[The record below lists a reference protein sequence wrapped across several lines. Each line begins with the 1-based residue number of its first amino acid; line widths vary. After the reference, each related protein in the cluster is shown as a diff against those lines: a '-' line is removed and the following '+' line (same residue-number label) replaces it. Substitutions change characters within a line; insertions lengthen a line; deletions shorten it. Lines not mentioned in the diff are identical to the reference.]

1 RPRDRGP
8 ARDPALRRAGHRP
21 RSDQHRRDLA
31 PDPRDPRAHARHVD
45 RGDARHRA
53 GPGDLRPGGPADPRQ
68 AALRRHTGRVPREQR
83 PRGARLRRPPGGG
96 TGRHPA
102 RRARRSGRGERG
114 GDVSTDK
121 PLPPPPPPRGRH
133 REVWVGLF
141 VVFGVLATIVVLAVM
156 TDAALFRGRYIIN
169 TKVPNASGIRKG
181 DPVLMRGVN
190 IGRILSFTIQ
200 QQEVQMRLEIEG
212 EYPVPRDSRIELKAS
227 GLLGGMVA
235 DIVPGSSPQSATWG
249 DTLPGGTGVGLFD
262 KMDALAGEA
271 DKVAK
276 RVQGLL
282 SDDMVKDMQGSAA
295 GARQSLDSLQA
306 ILKEQRSELRALSAS
321 LKRSSEGLEK
331 VTTGPEL
338 ERTTKRIDEL

>member
-1 RPRDRGP
+1 
-8 ARDPALRRAGHRP
+8 
-21 RSDQHRRDLA
+21 
-31 PDPRDPRAHARHVD
+31 
-45 RGDARHRA
+45 
-53 GPGDLRPGGPADPRQ
+53 
-68 AALRRHTGRVPREQR
+68 
-83 PRGARLRRPPGGG
+83 
-96 TGRHPA
+96 
-102 RRARRSGRGERG
+102 
-114 GDVSTDK
+114 VSTEK

-141 VVFGVLATIVVLAVM
+141 VVAGVLATVIILAVM

-190 IGRILSFTIQ
+190 IGRILSFTILQ
-200 QQEVQMRLEIEG
+200 QQVQMRLEIEG
-212 EYPVPRDSRIELKAS
+212 EYPVPKDSRVEIKAS

-235 DIVPGSSPQSATWG
+235 DVIPGSSSQSVTWG

-282 SDDMVKDMQGSAA
+282 SDDMVKDMQGSAR
-295 GARQSLDSLQA
+295 GTRESLESLQA
-306 ILKEQRSELRALSAS
+306 ILKEQRGELRAISAS

-338 ERTTKRIDEL
+338 ERTTKRIDELVGKLDGTAATFDSSAKSLDSILARMERGEGTLGKLSKDETLYKNAAEATENLNKATVELNKLLVDFQAHPRKYINLKVF

>member
-1 RPRDRGP
+1 M
-8 ARDPALRRAGHRP
+8 
-21 RSDQHRRDLA
+21 
-31 PDPRDPRAHARHVD
+31 
-45 RGDARHRA
+45 
-53 GPGDLRPGGPADPRQ
+53 
-68 AALRRHTGRVPREQR
+68 
-83 PRGARLRRPPGGG
+83 
-96 TGRHPA
+96 
-102 RRARRSGRGERG
+102 
-114 GDVSTDK
+114 STDK

-141 VVFGVLATIVVLAVM
+141 VVAGVLATIVILAVM

-169 TKVPNASGIRKG
+169 TTVPNASGIRKG

-190 IGRILSFTIQ
+190 IGRILSFTILQ
-200 QQEVQMRLEIEG
+200 QQVQMRLEIEG
-212 EYPVPRDSRIELKAS
+212 EYPVPKDSRIEIKAS

-235 DIVPGSSPQSATWG
+235 DVIPGSSPQSATWG

-282 SDDMVKDMQGSAA
+282 SDDMVKDMQGSAR
-295 GARQSLDSLQA
+295 GTRESLESLQA
-306 ILKEQRSELRALSAS
+306 ILKEQRGELRALSAS
-321 LKRSSEGLEK
+321 LRRSSEGLEK

-338 ERTTKRIDEL
+338 ERTTKRIDELVGKLDVTAGTFDRSANSLDSILGRMDRGEGTLGKLSKDETLYKNAAEATENLNKATVELNKLLVDFQAHPRKYINLKVF